1 MVSKKMVR
9 LLATLMMV
17 VGIVVAMVP
26 ALAQDE
32 QLDGPGWCSGVNL
45 RFFAGGTEGDAFATI
60 VYRGALAA
68 ARDTGANVEY
78 VFSGW
83 DSPTMVQQL
92 REAIAAQP
100 DGIAMMGHPG
110 DDAIMPLAADA
121 AEAGIK
127 MMYQNVDVPLVR
139 AAHGGGYVGAQLG
152 PQGRALAEEAIRQ
165 FDLTP
170 GATVLVLANVT
181 DANRAQRELG
191 TAEGFEEAGFNVVMV
206 DSPPDWAAD
215 PNLGIP
221 AISAALL
228 NNPEAEVI
236 VFSGGQLLGNTP
248 AFLQAAGIEPGG
260 INAIGFDTS
269 ELIIQNFREGWVQL
283 TSDQQPWLQGY
294 MPVLSLCQ
302 QVKFGLGALNVDTGA
317 GFIDTSNFE
326 QVAELAIAGLR

>member
-1 MVSKKMVR
+1 MFSKKS
-9 LLATLMMV
+9 LLALIGV
-17 VGIVVAMVP
+17 L
-26 ALAQDE
+26 ALLAAVIIPTVAQDAE
-32 QLDGPGWCSGVNL
+32 LDGPGWCSDVNI

-92 REAIAAQP
+92 REAIATQP

-110 DDAIMPLAADA
+110 DDAIMPLAAEA

-127 MMYQNVDVPLVR
+127 MMYQNVDVPEVR
-139 AAHGGGYVGAQLG
+139 AAYGGGYVGAQLG
-152 PQGRALAEEAIRQ
+152 PQGRALGEEAMRQ
-165 FDLTP
+165 FDLP
-170 GATVLVLANVT
+170 EGATVLVLANVT

-191 TAEGFEEAGFNVVMV
+191 TAAAFEEAGYNVVMV

-228 NNPEAEVI
+228 NNPEAAVI

-248 AFLQAAGIEPGG
+248 AFLQAAGKNPGDV
-260 INAIGFDTS
+260 IAIGFDTS

>member
-1 MVSKKMVR
+1 MYIKKQY
-9 LLATLMMV
+9 LLAALMMV
-17 VGIVVAMVP
+17 SVLVGVISVT
-26 ALAQDE
+26 AQDA
-32 QLDGPGWCSGVNL
+32 QLDGPQWCAGVNI

-121 AEAGIK
+121 AAAGIK

-139 AAHGGGYVGAQLG
+139 AAYGGGYVGAQLG
-152 PQGRALAEEAIRQ
+152 PQGRALGMEAIRQ
-165 FDLTP
+165 FDLPP
-170 GATVLVLANVT
+170 GSTILVLANVT
-181 DANRAQRELG
+181 DTNRAQRELG
-191 TAEGFEEAGFNVVMV
+191 TAAAFEEAGFNVVMV
-206 DSPPDWAAD
+206 DSPPEWAAD

-221 AISAALL
+221 SVSAAVLA
-228 NNPEAEVI
+228 NPDTSLI
-236 VFSGGQLLGNTP
+236 VTSGGQTLGNIP
-248 AFLQAAGIEPGG
+248 AYLGAAGLNPGD
-260 INAIGFDTS
+260 IYAIGFDTS
-269 ELIIQNFREGWVQL
+269 ELIIQNFRDGWVQL

-317 GFIDTSNFE
+317 GFIDMSNFE
-326 QVAELAIAGLR
+326 QVSELAIAGLR

>member
-1 MVSKKMVR
+1 MDFKKSRFWAVLA
-9 LLATLMMV
+9 LLILTSLAV
-17 VGIVVAMVP
+17 VP
-26 ALAQDE
+26 ATAQDE
-32 QLDGPGWCSGVNL
+32 LDGSGWCSGVKI

-121 AEAGIK
+121 AAAGIK

-152 PQGRALAEEAIRQ
+152 PQGRALGEEAIRQ
-165 FDLTP
+165 FNLP
-170 GATVLVLANVT
+170 AGATILVLANVT

-191 TAEGFEEAGFNVVMV
+191 TAAAFKDAGFNVVMV
-206 DSPPDWAAD
+206 DSPPTWAAD

-221 AISAALL
+221 SVSAALL
-228 NNPEAEVI
+228 NNPDTALI
-236 VFSGGQLLGNTP
+236 VFSGGQTLGNAP
-248 AFLQAAGIEPGG
+248 AYLQAAGKQPGDV
-260 INAIGFDTS
+260 IAIGFDTS
-269 ELIIQNFREGWVQL
+269 ELIIQDFREGWVQL

-302 QVKFGLGALNVDTGA
+302 QVKFGLGALSVDTGA

-326 QVAELAIAGLR
+326 QVATLAIAGLR

>member
-1 MVSKKMVR
+1 MVSKKSLLVVVVMVM
-9 LLATLMMV
+9 LAAIVLP
-17 VGIVVAMVP
+17 VVA
-26 ALAQDE
+26 QDGE
-32 QLDGPGWCSGVNL
+32 LDGAGWCSGVNL

-83 DSPTMVQQL
+83 DSPMMVQQL
-92 REAIAAQP
+92 REAIAVQP

-110 DDAIMPLAADA
+110 DDAILPLAADA
-121 AEAGIK
+121 AADGIK

-139 AAHGGGYVGAQLG
+139 AAYGGGYVGAQLG
-152 PQGRALAEEAIRQ
+152 PQGRALGEEAIRQ
-165 FDLTP
+165 FDLLE
-170 GATVLVLANVT
+170 GSTVLVLANVT
-181 DANRAQRELG
+181 DTNRAQRELG
-191 TAEGFEEAGFNVVMV
+191 TAAAFEEAGFNVVLV

-221 AISAALL
+221 SISAALL
-228 NNPEAEVI
+228 NNPETSVI

-248 AFLQAAGIEPGG
+248 AFLDAAGKQPGEV
-260 INAIGFDTS
+260 IAIGFDTS

-294 MPVLSLCQ
+294 MPVISLCQ
-302 QVKFGLGALNVDTGA
+302 QIKFGLGALNVDTGA
-317 GFIDTSNFE
+317 GFIDANNFE
-326 QVAELAIAGLR
+326 QVADLAIAGLR

>member
-1 MVSKKMVR
+1 MDFKKSSLCVV
-9 LLATLMMV
+9 LVLFIFTALTVIPAT
-17 VGIVVAMVP
+17 
-26 ALAQDE
+26 AQDE
-32 QLDGPGWCSGVNL
+32 LDGQGWCSGVKI

-68 ARDTGANVEY
+68 ARDSGANVEY

-121 AEAGIK
+121 AAAGIK

-139 AAHGGGYVGAQLG
+139 AAYGGGYVGAQLG
-152 PQGRALAEEAIRQ
+152 PQGRALGEEAIRQ
-165 FDLTP
+165 FNLP
-170 GATVLVLANVT
+170 AGATILVLANVT

-191 TAEGFEEAGFNVVMV
+191 TAAAFKDAGFNVVMV
-206 DSPPDWAAD
+206 DSPPAWAAD

-221 AISAALL
+221 SVSAALL
-228 NNPEAEVI
+228 NNPDTALI
-236 VFSGGQLLGNTP
+236 VFSGGQTLGNAP
-248 AFLQAAGIEPGG
+248 AYLQAAGKKPGDV
-260 INAIGFDTS
+260 IAIGFDTS
-269 ELIIQNFREGWVQL
+269 ELIIQDFREGWVQL

-326 QVAELAIAGLR
+326 KVATLAIAGLR

>member
-1 MVSKKMVR
+1 MVSKKSLWTVVS
-9 LLATLMMV
+9 LFFILAV
-17 VGIVVAMVP
+17 VIIPVV
-26 ALAQDE
+26 AQDE
-32 QLDGPGWCSGVNL
+32 QLDAAGWCSGVKI

-68 ARDTGANVEY
+68 ARDTGADVQY

-100 DGIAMMGHPG
+100 NGIAMMGHPG

-121 AEAGIK
+121 ATAGIK

-152 PQGRALAEEAIRQ
+152 PQGRALGEEAIRQ
-165 FDLTP
+165 FKLP
-170 GATVLVLANVT
+170 EGATILVLANVT

-191 TAEGFEEAGFNVVMV
+191 TAQAFKDAGFNVVMV
-206 DSPPDWAAD
+206 DSPPTWAAD

-221 AISAALL
+221 SVSAALL
-228 NNPEAEVI
+228 NNPDTALI
-236 VFSGGQLLGNTP
+236 VFSGGQTLGNAP
-248 AFLQAAGIEPGG
+248 AYLEAAGKKPGEV
-260 INAIGFDTS
+260 IAIGFDTS
-269 ELIIQNFREGWVQL
+269 ELIIQNFKEGWVQL

-317 GFIDTSNFE
+317 GFIDKSNYE
-326 QVAELAIAGLR
+326 QVASLAIAGLR

>member
-1 MVSKKMVR
+1 MSFRKAR
-9 LLATLMMV
+9 LCTLLAILV
-17 VGIVVAMVP
+17 LVAGVFAP
-26 ALAQDE
+26 IAAQDD
-32 QLDGPGWCSGVNL
+32 LDGPGWCSGVNL

-121 AEAGIK
+121 AAAGIK

-139 AAHGGGYVGAQLG
+139 AAYGGGYVGAQLG
-152 PQGRALAEEAIRQ
+152 PQGRALGEEAIRQ
-165 FDLTP
+165 FGLAP
-170 GATVLVLANVT
+170 GATVIVLANVT

-191 TAEGFEEAGFNVVMV
+191 TAAAFEDAGFNVVMV

-228 NNPEAEVI
+228 NNPETALI

-248 AFLQAAGIEPGG
+248 AFLQAAGKEPGDV
-260 INAIGFDTS
+260 IAIGFDTS

-317 GFIDTSNFE
+317 GFIDQSNFE
-326 QVAELAIAGLR
+326 QVAALAIAGLR